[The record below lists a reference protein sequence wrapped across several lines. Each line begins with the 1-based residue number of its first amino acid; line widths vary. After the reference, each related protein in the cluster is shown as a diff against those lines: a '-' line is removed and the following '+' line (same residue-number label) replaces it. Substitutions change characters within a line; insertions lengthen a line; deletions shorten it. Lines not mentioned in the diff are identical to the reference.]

1 FLISLGLLSA
11 IYYPIINLFGPISSS
26 NVEALLSTNYAEIT
40 SYLSVIPFIIYLK
53 SFLLFL
59 FPLLLSFLS
68 YRFLSL
74 KLSWILVIVIAILYI
89 SNRFYFTTVSYNKS
103 FQGAFNTIPTKLLGN
118 ITQFYLVTLK
128 GMEYQAHLIN
138 KKDDWE
144 IDSANI
150 DKQLYFFI
158 IGESVRKDVFSNS
171 KLFISHPLDSLY
183 SIDFENAISYGNST
197 IPSLSNAFVLRK
209 KNNPNEPY
217 FPDNIVNLA
226 KKAGIH
232 TEWYSNQGFVGG
244 DDNYISAIAKCADYS
259 EFLNKK
265 QYFETRKSDDELVTV
280 LKRRM
285 PESKSAHNMY
295 FIHTIGSHP
304 SACETTGGKY
314 DKFML
319 SDELSCYVKT
329 IENTKNLI
337 YDIYKF
343 ARDSKKSFKIVYF
356 SDHGLT
362 YDYEDKILTHKH
374 SKQNYRVPLFVLAD
388 DISKNE
394 IIKAPRNLEDFINF
408 FQELTGIKA
417 KGVNYDYR
425 FISNDYEK
433 NWNKLSDGLD
443 FNKLKDNPI
452 PFGIK

>member
-1 FLISLGLLSA
+1 MVWNKFKSTLNKGFIPHILLLVLIFFYAFILFPEEYFIYKIIIWLTTFIIALCLFKISKILFRVFLISLGLLSA

-209 KNNPNEPY
+209 KNNPNLP
-217 FPDNIVNLA
+217 
-226 KKAGIH
+226 
-232 TEWYSNQGFVGG
+232 
-244 DDNYISAIAKCADYS
+244 
-259 EFLNKK
+259 
-265 QYFETRKSDDELVTV
+265 
-280 LKRRM
+280 
-285 PESKSAHNMY
+285 
-295 FIHTIGSHP
+295 
-304 SACETTGGKY
+304 
-314 DKFML
+314 
-319 SDELSCYVKT
+319 
-329 IENTKNLI
+329 
-337 YDIYKF
+337 
-343 ARDSKKSFKIVYF
+343 
-356 SDHGLT
+356 
-362 YDYEDKILTHKH
+362 
-374 SKQNYRVPLFVLAD
+374 
-388 DISKNE
+388 
-394 IIKAPRNLEDFINF
+394 
-408 FQELTGIKA
+408 
-417 KGVNYDYR
+417 
-425 FISNDYEK
+425 
-433 NWNKLSDGLD
+433 
-443 FNKLKDNPI
+443 
-452 PFGIK
+452 